1 MLSLQNLVLKFD
13 GESILENINLNFKPG
28 EVTVITGHSG
38 TGKSSLLKVINGIIP
53 EYDCGDVKG
62 DVLYK
67 DKSLLGMSILER
79 SKFISTVFQN
89 PKTQFYCIN
98 STDELAF
105 QLENRCIERNLILD
119 KIHYYSDVLGSKDLL
134 DKNIFELSG
143 GEKQLIAITA
153 SGISE
158 NEIILLDEPSSSLD
172 YESIKN
178 LKRAIIELKKRNKI
192 IILVEHRLFYLKD
205 IVDKLCVIENK
216 TFKEYTK
223 EYFSD
228 DFFERVSEKHNLRN
242 FNEIFKSDFL
252 NRQYEKVDML
262 QKNTPSNFANR
273 SITCLHFKKT
283 YDKNT
288 IFDFSVSFN
297 TGINFI
303 IGQNGVGTSTFIN
316 LLMGTMKG
324 KGEVFYKGEKLKK
337 RYENIFAVMQDV
349 NYQLFTES
357 VWQELGTVTKQDDL
371 KDEALRKVHL
381 FNKKE
386 MHPSSLSG
394 GEKQRLLLAMSMV
407 SQKPIIVFDEPTSG
421 LCKMQMDILIGFL
434 NQMVEQGKTIIIITH
449 DFEFI
454 KQCDGAIYEFTK

>member
-13 GESILENINLNFKPG
+13 GESILENVNLNFKPG

-79 SKFISTVFQN
+79 SKFMSTVFQN

-192 IILVEHRLFYLKD
+192 IIIVEHRLFYLKD

-273 SITCLHFKKT
+273 SITCLHSKKT

-303 IGQNGVGTSTFIN
+303 IGQNGVGKSTFIN
-316 LLMGTMKG
+316 LLMGTIKG

-357 VWQELGTVTKQDDL
+357 VWQEIGTVTKQDNL
-371 KDEALRKVHL
+371 KNEALRKVHL

-454 KQCDGAIYEFTK
+454 KQCDGAIYEFLK

>member
-119 KIHYYSDVLGSKDLL
+119 KIHYYSDVLDSKDLL

-205 IVDKLCVIENK
+205 TVDKLCVIENK

-228 DFFERVSEKHNLRN
+228 DFFERISEKHNLRN

-262 QKNTPSNFANR
+262 QK
-273 SITCLHFKKT
+273 ILHQT
-283 YDKNT
+283 LL
-288 IFDFSVSFN
+288 
-297 TGINFI
+297 
-303 IGQNGVGTSTFIN
+303 IGQ
-316 LLMGTMKG
+316 
-324 KGEVFYKGEKLKK
+324 
-337 RYENIFAVMQDV
+337 
-349 NYQLFTES
+349 
-357 VWQELGTVTKQDDL
+357 
-371 KDEALRKVHL
+371 
-381 FNKKE
+381 
-386 MHPSSLSG
+386 
-394 GEKQRLLLAMSMV
+394 
-407 SQKPIIVFDEPTSG
+407 
-421 LCKMQMDILIGFL
+421 
-434 NQMVEQGKTIIIITH
+434 
-449 DFEFI
+449 
-454 KQCDGAIYEFTK
+454 